1 MSDEDKKNY
10 RIEYD
15 ALGGK
20 EIPADAYYGVHTA
33 RAAEN
38 FPVSGRTTNPRLIE
52 ALALVK
58 KAAALAHKRLNHY
71 PEAIAAAIVS
81 ACDEIL
87 AGKLGDQFPVDA
99 MQGGAGTSTNMN
111 VNEVVANRAAELLGG
126 SRGAYATVHPL
137 NHVNCCQST
146 NDVYPTALRIAA
158 IKLLRPLSEAF
169 AKLQEALQ
177 KKENEFADV
186 IKLGRT
192 ELMDALP
199 MMAGQGFGAYARA
212 VARDRWRLYKVEER
226 LREVNIGGTAIGTGM
241 NASLK
246 YIYAVTDMLQELTG
260 LGIARSEYAMDNTQ
274 NMDVFVEVSG
284 LLKAAAVNLTKI
296 ANDLRLLASGPAGGI
311 GELKLPAVQ
320 AGSSIMPG
328 KVNPVIPEMV
338 VQSCMRVIANDS
350 AITCAAMSGQLELNA
365 FMPLIAEA
373 LLESLELMLKTVGI
387 FKSKCIDGIAINPE
401 VCREHVEKSSAL
413 ATALVHHIGYDR
425 AAGIAKKAQNENKT
439 IRCVMAEENI
449 LPAEI
454 YEKILDPYQVTKP
467 GIPGGIKEV
476 KKWE

>member
-1 MSDEDKKNY
+1 MPDECKKNF
-10 RIEYD
+10 RIETD
-15 ALGGK
+15 ALGEK
-20 EIPADAYYGVHTA
+20 TISCEAYYGIHTA
-33 RAAEN
+33 RALEN
-38 FPVSGRTTNPRLIE
+38 FPVSGRATNCRLIE
-52 ALALVK
+52 AVVLVK
-58 KAAALAHKRLNHY
+58 KAAALAHKRLGHY
-71 PEAIAAAIVS
+71 PDVVADAIVT

-87 AGKLGDQFPVDA
+87 DGKLEGQFPVDA

-126 SRGAYATVHPL
+126 SKGDYALVHPL
-137 NHVNCCQST
+137 HHVNCCQST

-177 KKENEFADV
+177 KKERDFADV
-186 IKLGRT
+186 IRLGRT

-212 VARDRWRLYKVEER
+212 VARDRWRLYKAEER

-246 YIYAVTDMLQELTG
+246 YIFAVTDILQELTG

-296 ANDLRLLASGPAGGI
+296 ANDLRFLASGPAGGI
-311 GELKLPAVQ
+311 CELKLPAVQ

-328 KVNPVIPEMV
+328 KVNPVVPEMV

-350 AITCAAMSGQLELNA
+350 AITGAAIAGQLELNA
-365 FMPLIAEA
+365 FMPLIAEN
-373 LLESLELMLKTVGI
+373 LLESLELMLKTVGL
-387 FKSKCIDGIAINPE
+387 FKSRCIDGITINAE

-425 AAGIAKKAQNENKT
+425 AAEIAKKAQKDNKT
-439 IRCVMAEENI
+439 IRQVVFEEDVI
-449 LPAEI
+449 PAEL

-467 GIPGGIKEV
+467 GIPGKHD
-476 KKWE
+476 KT